1 MPLYEQ
7 LTRGGGAAF
16 SPTEVR
22 SLIRM
27 LWVAGTT
34 TTRRALASCVLMLLR
49 HPQLRERVVAEPEL
63 LDAFVEETLRLHPPE
78 HTLARVTTAEA
89 ELGGVRIPAGAAV
102 RLCVAAANRDPARFT
117 EPAALLPERA
127 NSRQHLSFG
136 GGVHRCVGA
145 GLAHAEMTAALR
157 VLLRLAP
164 RFRSV
169 VPADSLPFAGFAN
182 DTEELLIE
190 R

>member
-1 MPLYEQ
+1 
-7 LTRGGGAAF
+7 
-16 SPTEVR
+16 VK
-22 SLIRM
+22 
-27 LWVAGTT
+27 
-34 TTRRALASCVLMLLR
+34 
-49 HPQLRERVVAEPEL
+49 
-63 LDAFVEETLRLHPPE
+63 
-78 HTLARVTTAEA
+78 
-89 ELGGVRIPAGAAV
+89 IPAGAAV

-117 EPAALLPERA
+117 EPAALILERA

-145 GLAHAEMTAALR
+145 GLAQAEATAALR

-169 VPADSLPFAGFAN
+169 MPPDSLRFAGFTN
-182 DTEELLIE
+182 DTEQLLIE